1 MTVHILLILVLLYNV
16 QKIVN
21 SCTQYT
27 QNGACCVFPFFY
39 EGQTIS
45 ECIPDFNGSLW
56 CATTF
61 NYDDDLQWDYCL
73 ANSLSSW
80 SDWSNWS
87 ECSSSCGTGI
97 TKRTRMCLDSTNSC
111 VESSSDVAECYSNQT
126 CTANSL
132 SSWSDWS
139 NWSEC
144 SSSCGTGIT
153 KRTRM
158 CLDSTNSCVES
169 STDEAECYSN
179 QTCTDPMSSWSDWG
193 SWSYCSVTCGS
204 GTMKRTRIC
213 FGTNG
218 LCVGNTSDIID
229 CSSNQACTANSLSSW
244 SDWSNWSE
252 CSSSCGTGIT
262 KRTRICLDSTNF
274 CVESSTDEAECYSSQ
289 TCTADPMS
297 SWSDWGSWSY
307 CSVTCGSGIMKRT
320 RICFG
325 TNGLCVGNTS
335 DIIDCSSN
343 QACTANSSSSWS
355 DWSNWSECSSSCGTG
370 ITKRTRICLDSTKSC
385 VESSTD
391 EAECYSNQTCTANS
405 LSSWSD
411 WSNWSECSSSCGTG
425 ITKRTRICLD
435 STKSC
440 VESSTDEAECYSN
453 QTCTANSSS
462 SWSDWSNWSECT
474 SSCGTGITKRTRV
487 CLDST
492 KSCVESST
500 DEAECYS
507 NQTCTANSLSSWS
520 DWSNWSECSS
530 SCGTG
535 ITKRTRI
542 CLDSTKSCV
551 ESSTDEA
558 ECYSNQTCT
567 ANSLSSWSDWS
578 NWSECTS
585 SCGTGITKRTRVC
598 LDSTKSCVESSTD
611 EAECYSNQTCTANSL
626 SSWSDW
632 SNWSECTSSCGTGI
646 TKRTRVCLDST
657 KSCVESS
664 TDEAECYS
672 NQTCTANSLSSWSD
686 WSNWS
691 ECSSSC
697 GTGITKRTRIC
708 LDSTKSCVESSTDE
722 AECYSNQTCTANSL
736 SSWSDWSNWSECTSS
751 CGTGITKRTRVCLDS
766 TNLCVESSTDE
777 AKCYSNQTCTASS
790 LPNWSDWSSWSEC
803 TSSCGTGI
811 TKRTRV
817 CLDSTNLCVENS
829 TDEAECYSNQT
840 CTAISMSSWSDWGKW
855 SNCTVT
861 CGVGVMNRTR
871 MCLGS
876 IDLCEG
882 NTTDITDCSSNQTC
896 TANTLSNWSDW
907 SSWSNCSVSC
917 GDGTKNRTRMCLDPV
932 KSCLGNTTDIT
943 DCYSNLTC
951 AANTLSNWS
960 DWSSWSNCSVS
971 CGDGTK
977 NRTRMCLD
985 PVKSCL
991 GNTTDIT
998 DCYSNLTCAAISMSS
1013 WSDWGN
1019 WSNCTVT
1026 CGVGVMNRTR
1036 MCLGSIDLC
1045 EGNTTDITDC
1055 SSNQTCT
1062 ANTLSNWSDWSSWS
1076 NCSVSCGDGTKNRT
1090 RMCLDPVKSCLGNTT
1105 DITDCYSNLTCAA
1118 ISMSSWS
1125 DWGNWSNCTVT
1136 CGVGVMNR
1144 TRMCLGSIDLCE
1156 GNTTDITDC
1165 SSNQTCTAN
1174 TLSNWSDWSSWSNCS
1189 VSCGDGTKNRTRMC
1203 LDPVKSCLGN
1213 TTDITDCYSNLTC
1226 AAISMSSW
1234 SDWGN
1239 WSNCTVTCGVGV
1251 MNRTRMCLGSI
1262 DLCEGNTT
1270 DITDCSSNQ
1279 TCTANTL
1286 SNWSDWSSWSNCS
1299 VSCGDG
1305 TKNRTRM
1312 CLDPV
1317 KSCLGNTT
1325 DITDCYSNLTCAA
1338 ISMSSWS
1345 DWGNWSNCT
1354 VTCGVGVMN
1363 RTRMCLGSIDLCEG
1377 NTTDITDCSSN
1388 QTCTANT
1395 LSNWSDWSSWS
1406 NCSVSCGDGTKNR
1419 TRMCLDPVKSC
1430 LGNTTDITDCYS
1442 NLTCA
1447 ANSMSSWSDW
1457 GNWSNCTVTC
1467 GVGVMNRTR
1476 MCLGTIDLCEGNTTD
1491 ITDCSSN
1498 QTCIA
1503 NPISNW
1509 SDWSSWS
1516 NCTVSCGGG
1525 TKNRTRMCLVTIESC
1540 IGNNTDVSDCY
1551 SNQTCKIQ
1559 CEIISQIE
1567 KYLSVPENVFKDTN
1581 FDFVFVLQKYDLH
1594 CLDNSVINLDDSLFS
1609 SDISDLSWE
1618 FDLYFGDGKPLLSKQ
1633 KVNSNSSLD
1642 FLFTYNYGECGKYTI
1657 EYIIKP
1663 FSGMYSFLNA
1673 EIFDYVNITVFCK
1686 MSSVK
1691 LVSNSTSETYPKV
1704 PLEKELTF
1712 LISQDLGSFIIY
1724 TVDWG
1729 DNVVQL
1735 IDQSQKKSP
1744 LPFVLSHTYKN
1755 AANYTVNVIAKN
1767 ALQVTS
1773 SKIIV
1778 QVLDCSFPKIT
1789 FQYGTL
1795 QNPLKIFNAV
1805 KEFVAYVDVDD
1816 NDCLLENISIYW
1828 ILTGS
1833 NMTNKSQGVL
1843 KNSKIVYSL
1852 KGNLDYGSY
1861 IISLYFSFNMFTNT
1875 YISYFMVVDLP
1886 LYIEIDNGEFRTVA
1900 YKQTQNGNISFQNL
1914 KITALVSS
1922 DGSQPKIKYQG
1933 FVYEWKCRIVSNISF
1948 ALNSLIANK
1957 MVNSNLESNTCF
1969 NESWMDITVDGP
1981 ELVFNT
1987 HMFLEGIRYQFQVIG
2002 TNLVK
2007 NSQSNSFIQEV
2018 MISPGELPNGTINC
2032 VTNCAEKLN
2041 IKDHVIFQFACLNCD
2056 ETQLS
2061 YIWEVLNDD
2070 GEWPEE
2076 LLQENSTTTG
2086 FKNSYLVINVE
2097 TLLASKSY
2105 TFTLKVGYIGSFYKA
2120 LFNVK
2125 KQTSSLPSSG
2135 SCFISPQQGYAF
2147 ITKFKLICQD
2157 WKDNENSVLTYKY
2170 FYDNGAAEGY
2180 TMTTNE
2186 HVGYPL
2192 LNAKSLEDPILINFV
2207 LGPGNINKNFSVTI
2221 IIKIVGIYK
2230 AFIQYPDLFVQVLPF
2245 EKNISTLLADIKIPD
2260 ILTFSSVLHAI
2271 SHLLNYYSNTVKL
2284 MNPVITNNITGFT
2297 EPNDNVILNK
2307 QSMLVQLQYLRTSV
2321 VDVLLLQPIKSLM
2334 DLKDVGDVL
2343 SIVLSVPDELN
2354 LETKTNAVDIIT
2366 KMSSLLTEENIKN
2379 IGPHI
2384 YDQITQPFIFS
2395 ISHLFSAIANS
2406 NSAIFNSSNIVES
2419 VESGAAAK
2427 DINYVSEQAKINLVT
2442 KLIRSM
2448 EEYFN
2453 GLQYYLANNENPTI
2467 VDTPAFKYFVKK
2479 VYGNSYQN
2487 IWSKEFEVDFLEEN
2501 YGEQSGF
2508 KIQNLTSLLNE
2519 STKYSSIV
2527 INNLNLK
2534 SQTFSW
2540 DLERSNNIVSENQIL
2555 YLSTTSRKK
2564 IEVKNLTSTIDISIK
2579 NIPEKMIGQN
2589 ISLPMPNNVQM
2600 NFINISS
2607 AECKLMMKF
2616 AALNDPQNKTN
2627 LIVYIQYGKVPTID
2641 DYDIKLNISN
2651 RDGTDLI
2658 IGNNTPHSNSSVN
2671 IQRSQKR
2678 RLLKDGSIILWDFHN
2693 STYSFLNKKYLYLSY
2708 FYVGP
2713 MPEKILESNLYT
2725 FDGKEFYGTFL
2736 YEMKSFCVECNYWN
2750 ESNNKWM
2757 SDGCEIDLLTTT
2769 FYVTKCKCNHLT
2781 AFGGFYVAP
2790 NILPTPSLS
2799 LLKVGYTLLVVVITV
2814 IGFWIA
2820 ALVFARRA
2828 DINDVKKVGVCPLID
2843 NFEEDCY
2850 LYEITVITG
2859 SRINAGTKSNIF
2871 FKVAGEFGDSGNRHL
2886 NDSQRVCFQRS
2897 SVDVFIM
2904 ATTKCL
2910 GELNYIQLWHDN
2922 SGGGWYLRDIEIVD
2936 LQTEQLFY
2944 FIANRWIAIDKDNC
2958 SLDVVLPVSSRENIT
2973 NFNYIFY
2980 SNVRKGFTD
2989 EHLWLSVLTRLPI
3002 SNFTRCQRI
3011 SVSVCLLMT
3020 SMTASAMFFEKV
3032 PPSSPATEN
3041 RIGAFS
3047 FTIKQ
3052 LYVGIVCTF
3061 ITLPINILLTQL
3073 FRLVQPVYQQNM
3085 ICGQSKY
3092 NDLKF
3097 ESIEDGF
3104 QKKAQVKKL
3113 FYFPHW
3119 FLYISWFICIATI
3132 LGLGYVILLYGMSFG
3147 NKKSLDWLASISL
3160 GLIHDVIVM
3169 QPIKIFVFSILAA
3182 LASKAIISK
3191 ERYMLYMRGKMLACN
3206 ENWLHS
3212 TKNKEAIVK
3221 RIDDNRMPPP
3231 ASLIESMKAA
3241 HLKEVKMQTITRELL
3256 VYILFSIVVFY
3267 LGYISRGSFAYYQTH
3282 DIEEL
3287 FNLKLRS
3294 KAKNDKFKVFETL
3307 RSSDDFWPWMDSFF
3321 LALIHPDSWFII
3333 SDLYKGNKN
3342 IELPGKVFLPDLV
3355 SKVITGIRIRQVRV
3369 KTDTCIKANEVSE
3382 LFNTSCLSDYKIK
3395 FEEVQDFDFNWE
3407 KPKIYNSSITS
3418 LTMPWRYQTS
3428 EELNGYPLSATLE
3441 VYNGGGYVLEVFP
3454 KWKNKEFVKQ
3464 LKQKKWIDRQ
3474 TRALIIEFAL
3484 FNAATNHF
3492 TMVTIVFEFPSFG
3505 GMVPYYDVASLNLY
3519 VLTSEN
3525 SVGTIIFQIIFL
3537 LLMFIFTIREFK
3549 MLYRR
3554 GWHYFYEF
3562 WNVIEAALVVLSIL
3576 AVVFFIYKVHLVEKL
3591 IGRLPEKQPQKFI
3604 NFQFVSYWDSIYN
3617 CIVSLLVFFVSLKFL
3632 KLLRFNHRVSVLS
3645 STLKVAFF
3653 PLSMLGITF
3662 VLALCAII
3670 SFSTISF
3677 GVLLDGYQTY
3687 LQTISS
3693 VIFLLLGK
3701 FSYYSFVNASP
3712 VLGPLFF
3719 LGFNIFMIWILMNM
3733 FISILNDCWIFV
3745 HQNKDFQNNDYEMV
3759 DYFLTRFQ
3767 GWFGLNTKNNSKHL
3781 SSSGSDCVRKKS
3793 EILNSTA
3800 LSCEGLSHCLKNC
3813 NTTTIIC
3820 VYNFDENVIEQ
3831 EDKGYMNK
3839 VQEKFI
3845 KCVHIL
3851 QNRNFIQAS

>member
-1 MTVHILLILVLLYNV
+1 M
-16 QKIVN
+16 KRVN
-21 SCTQYT
+21 K
-27 QNGACCVFPFFY
+27 FFV
-39 EGQTIS
+39 S
-45 ECIPDFNGSLW
+45 
-56 CATTF
+56 
-61 NYDDDLQWDYCL
+61 
-73 ANSLSSW
+73 ANSLPSW
-80 SDWSNWS
+80 SDWSSWS
-87 ECSSSCGTGI
+87 DCTSSCGIGI
-97 TKRTRMCLDSTNSC
+97 VKRTRMCLDPTISC
-111 VESSSDVAECYSNQT
+111 VESSIDVAECYSNQT

-132 SSWSDWS
+132 PSWSDWS
-139 NWSEC
+139 SWSEC
-144 SSSCGTGIT
+144 TSSCGAGIT

-169 STDEAECYSN
+169 STDIAECYSN
-179 QTCTDPMSSWSDWG
+179 QACTGWSDWG
-193 SWSYCSVTCGS
+193 NWSYCSVTCGV
-204 GTMKRTRIC
+204 GIMNRTRMC
-213 FGTNG
+213 LGTID
-218 LCVGNTSDIID
+218 LCVGNTTDIID
-229 CSSNQACTANSLSSW
+229 CSSNQ
-244 SDWSNWSE
+244 
-252 CSSSCGTGIT
+252 
-262 KRTRICLDSTNF
+262 
-274 CVESSTDEAECYSSQ
+274 
-289 TCTADPMS
+289 TCAAISKS
-297 SWSDWGSWSY
+297 SWSDWGS
-307 CSVTCGSGIMKRT
+307 
-320 RICFG
+320 
-325 TNGLCVGNTS
+325 
-335 DIIDCSSN
+335 
-343 QACTANSSSSWS
+343 
-355 DWSNWSECSSSCGTG
+355 
-370 ITKRTRICLDSTKSC
+370 
-385 VESSTD
+385 
-391 EAECYSNQTCTANS
+391 
-405 LSSWSD
+405 
-411 WSNWSECSSSCGTG
+411 
-425 ITKRTRICLD
+425 
-435 STKSC
+435 
-440 VESSTDEAECYSN
+440 
-453 QTCTANSSS
+453 
-462 SWSDWSNWSECT
+462 
-474 SSCGTGITKRTRV
+474 
-487 CLDST
+487 
-492 KSCVESST
+492 
-500 DEAECYS
+500 
-507 NQTCTANSLSSWS
+507 
-520 DWSNWSECSS
+520 
-530 SCGTG
+530 
-535 ITKRTRI
+535 
-542 CLDSTKSCV
+542 
-551 ESSTDEA
+551 
-558 ECYSNQTCT
+558 
-567 ANSLSSWSDWS
+567 
-578 NWSECTS
+578 
-585 SCGTGITKRTRVC
+585 
-598 LDSTKSCVESSTD
+598 
-611 EAECYSNQTCTANSL
+611 
-626 SSWSDW
+626 
-632 SNWSECTSSCGTGI
+632 
-646 TKRTRVCLDST
+646 
-657 KSCVESS
+657 
-664 TDEAECYS
+664 
-672 NQTCTANSLSSWSD
+672 
-686 WSNWS
+686 
-691 ECSSSC
+691 
-697 GTGITKRTRIC
+697 
-708 LDSTKSCVESSTDE
+708 
-722 AECYSNQTCTANSL
+722 
-736 SSWSDWSNWSECTSS
+736 
-751 CGTGITKRTRVCLDS
+751 
-766 TNLCVESSTDE
+766 
-777 AKCYSNQTCTASS
+777 
-790 LPNWSDWSSWSEC
+790 
-803 TSSCGTGI
+803 
-811 TKRTRV
+811 
-817 CLDSTNLCVENS
+817 
-829 TDEAECYSNQT
+829 
-840 CTAISMSSWSDWGKW
+840 W

-861 CGVGVMNRTR
+861 CGVGIMNRTR
-871 MCLGS
+871 VCLGA
-876 IDLCEG
+876 IDLCVG
-882 NTTDITDCSSNQTC
+882 NINDITYCSSNQTC
-896 TANTLSNWSDW
+896 TANTLSYWSDWSIWSNCSVSCGGGTKNRTRMCLDQVNPCVGNTTDITDCYSNLTCAANTISYWSDW

-917 GDGTKNRTRMCLDPV
+917 GGGTKNRTRMCLDPV
-932 KSCLGNTTDIT
+932 KSCLGNTTDISDCYINLTCEANSKSSWSDWGTWSNCTVTCGVGIMNRTRLCFSIIDICFGNTTDTIDCYSNQTCTGWSDWGSWSNCTVTCGVGIMNRARMCLGTFDLCGGNTTDIAECFSNQSCTANTIPYWSDWSIWSNCSVSCGGGTKNRTRVCLDLVKSCVGNTTDITDCYNNLTCAANSISSWSDWGNWSNCTVTCGVGIMNRTRMCLGSIDLCVGNTTGITDCSSNQTCSANTLSYWSDWSSWSSCSVSCGGGTKNRTRMCLDPVKSCAGNTTDIT

-951 AANTLSNWS
+951 AANTLSYWS

-971 CGDGTK
+971 CGGGTKNRTRMCLDQVNPCVGNTTDITDCYSNLTCAAITISYWSDWSSWSNCSVSCGGGTK

-991 GNTTDIT
+991 GNTTDIS
-998 DCYSNLTCAAISMSS
+998 DCYINLTCEANSKSS
-1013 WSDWGN
+1013 WSNWGT

-1026 CGVGVMNRTR
+1026 CGVGIMNRTR
-1036 MCLGSIDLC
+1036 LCFSIIDIC
-1045 EGNTTDITDC
+1045 FGNTTDTIDC
-1055 SSNQTCT
+1055 YSNQTCT
-1062 ANTLSNWSDWSSWS
+1062 
-1076 NCSVSCGDGTKNRT
+1076 G
-1090 RMCLDPVKSCLGNTT
+1090 
-1105 DITDCYSNLTCAA
+1105 
-1118 ISMSSWS
+1118 WS
-1125 DWGNWSNCTVT
+1125 DWGSWSNCTVT
-1136 CGVGVMNR
+1136 CGVGIMNR
-1144 TRMCLGSIDLCE
+1144 ARMCLGTFDLCG
-1156 GNTTDITDC
+1156 GNTTDIAEC
-1165 SSNQTCTAN
+1165 FSNQSCT
-1174 TLSNWSDWSSWSNCS
+1174 
-1189 VSCGDGTKNRTRMC
+1189 
-1203 LDPVKSCLGN
+1203 
-1213 TTDITDCYSNLTC
+1213 
-1226 AAISMSSW
+1226 
-1234 SDWGN
+1234 
-1239 WSNCTVTCGVGV
+1239 
-1251 MNRTRMCLGSI
+1251 
-1262 DLCEGNTT
+1262 
-1270 DITDCSSNQ
+1270 
-1279 TCTANTL
+1279 
-1286 SNWSDWSSWSNCS
+1286 
-1299 VSCGDG
+1299 
-1305 TKNRTRM
+1305 
-1312 CLDPV
+1312 
-1317 KSCLGNTT
+1317 
-1325 DITDCYSNLTCAA
+1325 
-1338 ISMSSWS
+1338 
-1345 DWGNWSNCT
+1345 
-1354 VTCGVGVMN
+1354 
-1363 RTRMCLGSIDLCEG
+1363 
-1377 NTTDITDCSSN
+1377 
-1388 QTCTANT
+1388 
-1395 LSNWSDWSSWS
+1395 
-1406 NCSVSCGDGTKNR
+1406 
-1419 TRMCLDPVKSC
+1419 
-1430 LGNTTDITDCYS
+1430 
-1442 NLTCA
+1442 

-1467 GVGVMNRTR
+1467 GIGVMNRTR
-1476 MCLGTIDLCEGNTTD
+1476 MCLGLIDLCVGNTTD

-1498 QTCIA
+1498 QTCTA
-1503 NPISNW
+1503 NPISYWSDWSSWLNCSVSCGGGTKNRTRTCLDPVKSCVGNTIDITDCYSNLTCAAISKSSWSDWGSWSNCTVSCGVGIMNRTRICFGTVDLCIGNTTDITDCYKNLTCTASPITYWSDWSIWSYCSVSCGSGTMNRTRMCLVTVESCVGNTTDITDCYSNQTCAANSISNW
-1509 SDWSSWS
+1509 SDWSSWSNCTVTCGSGTKNRTRMCIVTVEPCVGNTTDISDCYSNLTCGANSTSNWSDWSSWSDCNVSCGNGTKNRTRTCLDTVKSCVGNATDISDCYSNLTCAANLISNWSNWSSWS

-1525 TKNRTRMCLVTIESC
+1525 TKNRTRMCLVTIELC

-1551 SNQTCKIQ
+1551 SNQTCTVQ

-1581 FDFVFVLQKYDLH
+1581 FDFVFVLQKYGLH
-1594 CLDNSVINLDDSLFS
+1594 CLDNSVINFDDSLFS

-1618 FDLYFGDGKPLLSKQ
+1618 FDLDFGDGKPLLSKQ

-1663 FSGMYSFLNA
+1663 CSGMYSFLNA
-1673 EIFDYVNITVFCK
+1673 EIFDYVNITVFCE
-1686 MSSVK
+1686 MSSIK
-1691 LVSNSTSETYPKV
+1691 LVTNSTSETYPKV
-1704 PLEKELTF
+1704 PLKKELTF
-1712 LISQDLGSFIIY
+1712 LINQDLGSFIIY

-1729 DNVVQL
+1729 DNVVQF

-1744 LPFVLSHTYKN
+1744 SPFVLSHTYKN
-1755 AANYTVNVIAKN
+1755 PANYTVNVIAKN

-1773 SKIIV
+1773 SEIIV
-1778 QVLDCSFPKIT
+1778 QVLDCSFPQIT

-1795 QNPLKIFNAV
+1795 QNPLKVFNPV
-1805 KEFVAYVDVDD
+1805 KEFVAYVDVDN
-1816 NDCLLENISIYW
+1816 NDCLLENISVYW

-1833 NMTNKSQGVL
+1833 NMTNKSQGIL
-1843 KNSKIVYSL
+1843 KNNKILYSL

-1861 IISLYFSFNMFTNT
+1861 IISLYFTFNMFTNI
-1875 YISYFMVVDLP
+1875 YVSYFMVVDLP
-1886 LYIEIDNGEFRTVA
+1886 MYIEIDHGEFRTVA
-1900 YKQTQNGNISFQNL
+1900 YKQKQGGNISFQNFE
-1914 KITALVSS
+1914 ITALVSS

-1933 FVYEWKCRIVSNISF
+1933 LVYEWKCRIVSNISF
-1948 ALNSLIANK
+1948 ALHSLIENK

-1969 NESWMDITVDGP
+1969 NESWMDIAVNSP

-1987 HMFLEGIRYQFQVIG
+1987 SMFLEGIRYQFQVIG

-2007 NSQSNSFIQEV
+2007 NSQSSFIQEV
-2018 MISPGELPNGTINC
+2018 MISPGELPNGMINC
-2032 VTNCAEKLN
+2032 VTNCAKKLN

-2076 LLQENSTTTG
+2076 LLKENSTTTG

-2097 TLLASKSY
+2097 TLLISKNY
-2105 TFTLKVGYIGSFYKA
+2105 TFTLAVGYIGSFYKA

-2170 FYDNGAAEGY
+2170 FYDNGAAESY
-2180 TMTTNE
+2180 TMTTNKL
-2186 HVGYPL
+2186 VGYPL
-2192 LNAKSLEDPILINFV
+2192 LNANSLEDPILINFV

-2245 EKNISTLLADIKIPD
+2245 EKNILSLLADIKIPD
-2260 ILTFSSVLHAI
+2260 TLTFSSVLHAI
-2271 SHLLNYYSNTVKL
+2271 SHLVNYNSNTVKL
-2284 MNPVITNNITGFT
+2284 LNPVITNNITGFT
-2297 EPNDNVILNK
+2297 EPNDNVILYK
-2307 QSMLVQLQYLRTSV
+2307 QNMLVQLQYLRTSV
-2321 VDVLLLQPIKSLM
+2321 VNMLLLQPIKSLM

-2354 LETKTNAVDIIT
+2354 LQTKTNAVDIIT
-2366 KMSSLLTEENIKN
+2366 TMSSLLTEENVKN

-2384 YDQITQPFIFS
+2384 YDQITQPFIIS

-2406 NSAIFNSSNIVES
+2406 SNIVEP
-2419 VESGAAAK
+2419 VENGAAAK
-2427 DINYVSEQAKINLVT
+2427 DINYVSEQAKISLVT

-2467 VDTPAFKYFVKK
+2467 VDTPSFNYFVKK
-2479 VYGNSYQN
+2479 VYGKSYQN

-2540 DLERSNNIVSENQIL
+2540 DLERSKNIVSETQIL
-2555 YLSTTSRKK
+2555 YLTTTNREK
-2564 IEVKNLTSTIDISIK
+2564 IEVKNLTFPIDISIR
-2579 NIPEKMIGQN
+2579 NIPDKMIGQN
-2589 ISLPMPNNVQM
+2589 ISLSMPNNVQM
-2600 NFINISS
+2600 NFLNLSS
-2607 AECKLMMKF
+2607 AKCKLMMKF

-2627 LIVYIQYGKVPTID
+2627 LIVYIQYGKAPTKD
-2641 DYDIKLNISN
+2641 DYDIKLNISA

-2658 IGNNTPHSNSSVN
+2658 IGNSASQSNSSIN
-2671 IQRSQKR
+2671 ILRSQKC

-2693 STYSFLNKKYLYLSY
+2693 STYSFLNKTYLYLSY

-2713 MPEKILESNLYT
+2713 MPEKIFESNLYT
-2725 FDGKEFYGTFL
+2725 FDGKEFYGAFL
-2736 YEMKSFCVECNYWN
+2736 YEVKSFCVECNYWN

-2790 NILPTPSLS
+2790 NILPTPSLG
-2799 LLKVGYTLLVVVITV
+2799 LLKVGYTLLIVVITV

-2820 ALVFARRA
+2820 ALVFVRRA

-2843 NFEEDCY
+2843 NFEEDYY

-2859 SRINAGTKSNIF
+2859 SRINAGTKSKIF

-2910 GELNYIQLWHDN
+2910 GELSYIQLWHDN

-2936 LQTEQLFY
+2936 LQTEQLFC
-2944 FIANRWIAIDKDNC
+2944 FIANRWIAIDKDNG
-2958 SLDVVLPVSSRENIT
+2958 SLDVVLPVSSRENVT

-2980 SNVRKGFTD
+2980 SNVRKGLTD

-3041 RIGAFS
+3041 RIGAFT
-3047 FTIKQ
+3047 FTTKQ

-3061 ITLPINILLTQL
+3061 ITLPINILLTHL

-3104 QKKAQVKKL
+3104 QKKAQVKKP

-3119 FLYISWFICIATI
+3119 FLYIAWIICIATI

-3147 NKKSLDWLASISL
+3147 NKKSLDWLASICL
-3160 GLIHDVIVM
+3160 GLIHDIIVM

-3182 LASKAIISK
+3182 FISKAIISK
-3191 ERYMLYMRGKMLACN
+3191 DRYMLYIRGKMLACN

-3212 TKNKEAIVK
+3212 TKNEEAILK
-3221 RIDDNRMPPP
+3221 RIDNNWVPPP
-3231 ASLIESMKAA
+3231 SSLIESMKAA
-3241 HLKEVKMQTITRELL
+3241 HSKELKMQTITWELL

-3267 LGYISRGSFAYYQTH
+3267 LGYISRGSYAYYQTH
-3282 DIEEL
+3282 DVEEL

-3294 KAKNDKFKVFETL
+3294 KAKNDKFKVFEML
-3307 RSSDDFWPWMDSFF
+3307 HSSDDFWPWMDAFF
-3321 LALIHPDSWFII
+3321 LALISSDPWFVT

-3342 IELPGKVFLPDLV
+3342 IELPEKVFLPDLV

-3382 LFNTSCLSDYKIK
+3382 LFKTSCLSDYKIK
-3395 FEEVQDFDFNWE
+3395 FEEVHDFDFDWQ
-3407 KPKIYNSSITS
+3407 KPKIFNSSITS

-3492 TMVTIVFEFPSFG
+3492 TKVTIVFEFPSFG
-3505 GMVPYYDVASLNLY
+3505 GMVPYYDVTTLNLY
-3519 VLTSEN
+3519 VLTSES
-3525 SVGTIIFQIIFL
+3525 SVGTIILQIIFL

-3549 MLYRR
+3549 LLYRR

-3576 AVVFFIYKVHLVEKL
+3576 AVVFFSYKVHLVKKL
-3591 IGRLPEKQPQKFI
+3591 IDRLPEKQPQRFI

-3701 FSYYSFVNASP
+3701 FSYYGFVNASP

-3745 HQNKDFQNNDYEMV
+3745 HLNKDFQNNDYEMV
-3759 DYFLTRFQ
+3759 DYFLTRFK
-3767 GWFGLNTKNNSKHL
+3767 GWFGLNTKNNSKHMPL
-3781 SSSGSDCVRKKS
+3781 SGSDCARQKS
-3793 EILNSTA
+3793 ENLNSIA

-3820 VYNFDENVIEQ
+3820 VNNFDENVVEQ
-3831 EDKGYMNK
+3831 EDNDYMNK
-3839 VQEKFI
+3839 VLEKFI
-3845 KCVHIL
+3845 KSVHIL
-3851 QNRNFIQAS
+3851 HNRNFIRTS